1 VLGHGREESGVE
13 KGNMVAAS
21 RDDNLQPR
29 VGPRLVWH
37 PSSVGAVWKLTRGCT
52 RTRPGVKTGAG
63 ANSHPRVPIGPVSP
77 KLI

>member
-13 KGNMVAAS
+13 KGNMVAAG
-21 RDDNLQPR
+21 RDGNLHPR
-29 VGPRLVWH
+29 AGPRRVWH